1 MKRVITA
8 IVILVVIVTAG
19 ILENVYIDKLFDK
32 LDGKLADIEKSIVAE
47 DDAANSQV
55 DELIEWWEGQRKYA
69 ELFVYSPDIRAF
81 SVALGETQGS
91 LECGD
96 YDNALSKIRSL
107 QIMSNNIHNILDF
120 NLADII

>member
-1 MKRVITA
+1 MKK
-8 IVILVVIVTAG
+8 VILAVVILAIIITAG
-19 ILENVYIDKLFDK
+19 ILENVYVDKIFGE
-32 LDGKLADIEKSIVAE
+32 LDSRLADLEERIISRDETALEKME
-47 DDAANSQV
+47 DMQ
-55 DELIEWWEGQRKYA
+55 EWWEKHRKYA

-91 LECGD
+91 LECED

-107 QIMSNNIHNILDF
+107 QIMASNIHNILDF

>member
-1 MKRVITA
+1 MKKVILA
-8 IVILVVIVTAG
+8 IVILAVIITAG
-19 ILENVYIDKLFDK
+19 ILENVYVDRLFGG
-32 LDGKLADIEKSIVAE
+32 LDHRLAEMEKSIIAQ
-47 DDAANSQV
+47 DYIANEQI
-55 DELIEWWEGQRKYA
+55 DELIGWWQNHRKYA

-107 QIMSNNIHNILDF
+107 QIMSQNIHDILDF
-120 NLADII
+120 NLSDII

>member
-1 MKRVITA
+1 MKK
-8 IVILVVIVTAG
+8 VILAVVILAIIITAG
-19 ILENVYIDKLFDK
+19 ILENVYVDKIFGE
-32 LDGKLADIEKSIVAE
+32 LDSRLADLEERIISRDETALEKME
-47 DDAANSQV
+47 DMQ
-55 DELIEWWEGQRKYA
+55 EWWEKHRRYA

-91 LECGD
+91 LECED

-107 QIMSNNIHNILDF
+107 QIMASNIHNILDF

>member
-1 MKRVITA
+1 MKK
-8 IVILVVIVTAG
+8 VILAVVILAIIITAG
-19 ILENVYIDKLFDK
+19 ILENVYVAKIFGE
-32 LDGKLADIEKSIVAE
+32 LDSRLADLNERIISRDETALEKME
-47 DDAANSQV
+47 DMQ
-55 DELIEWWEGQRKYA
+55 EWWEKHRRYA

-91 LECGD
+91 LECKD

-107 QIMSNNIHNILDF
+107 QIMASNIHNILDF

>member
-1 MKRVITA
+1 MKK
-8 IVILVVIVTAG
+8 VILAVVILAIIVTAG
-19 ILENVYIDKLFDK
+19 ILENVYVDKIFGE
-32 LDGKLADIEKSIVAE
+32 LDSRLADLEERIISRDETALEKME
-47 DDAANSQV
+47 DMQK
-55 DELIEWWEGQRKYA
+55 WWEKHRKYA

-91 LECGD
+91 LECED

-107 QIMSNNIHNILDF
+107 QIMASNIHNILDF

>member
-1 MKRVITA
+1 MKK
-8 IVILVVIVTAG
+8 VILAVVILAVIITAG
-19 ILENVYIDKLFDK
+19 ILENVYVDKLFSG
-32 LDGKLADIEKSIVAE
+32 LDYRLAEMEKSIISQDE
-47 DDAANSQV
+47 GANEQI
-55 DELIEWWEGQRKYA
+55 DELIDWWQNHRKYA

-107 QIMSNNIHNILDF
+107 QIMSQNIHDILDF
-120 NLADII
+120 NISDII

>member
-1 MKRVITA
+1 MKK
-8 IVILVVIVTAG
+8 VILAVVILAIIITAG
-19 ILENVYIDKLFDK
+19 ILENVYVDKIFGE
-32 LDGKLADIEKSIVAE
+32 LDSRLADLEERIITRDETALEKME
-47 DDAANSQV
+47 DMQ
-55 DELIEWWEGQRKYA
+55 EWWEKHRKYA

-91 LECGD
+91 LECED

-107 QIMSNNIHNILDF
+107 QIMASNIHNILDF

>member
-1 MKRVITA
+1 MKRVVTA
-8 IVILVVIVTAG
+8 IIILVVIVTAG
-19 ILENVYIDKLFDK
+19 ILENVYIDKLFDN
-32 LDGKLADIEKSIVAE
+32 LDGKLAEIEKSIVAE
-47 DDAANSQV
+47 SDEAAAQV
-55 DELIEWWEGQRKYA
+55 DGLIEWWEGQRKYA

-107 QIMSNNIHNILDF
+107 QIMSKNIHDILDF